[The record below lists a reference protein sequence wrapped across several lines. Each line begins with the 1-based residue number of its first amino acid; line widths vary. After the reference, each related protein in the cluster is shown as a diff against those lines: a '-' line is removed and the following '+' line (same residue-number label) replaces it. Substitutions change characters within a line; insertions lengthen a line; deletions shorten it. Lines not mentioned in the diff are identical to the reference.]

1 MDNRIDNAFGNRTQL
16 KELRLAHRD
25 LDVAISEL
33 AVIPHVDQ
41 LRIRRLKK
49 EKLRLKDL
57 IARME
62 NAVPS

>member
-1 MDNRIDNAFGNRTQL
+1 MDNIIIHAFGNRTQL
-16 KELRLAHRD
+16 KELRLAHRE
-25 LDVAISEL
+25 LDVAINEL
-33 AVIPHVDQ
+33 TDIPHADQ

-62 NAVPS
+62 NTRKS